1 MRWRTGCEIFGDKE
15 QGAPPR
21 DDTDASIMLPAA
33 AKETSHQV
41 SSKYV
46 SLVSVHSLNIGPSF
60 GKCVPVP

>member
-33 AKETSHQV
+33 AKETSLQV
-41 SSKYV
+41 SSKY
-46 SLVSVHSLNIGPSF
+46 LLDPDFFPNMDTDQ
-60 GKCVPVP
+60 KATE